1 MPRLRFRTN
10 KIIQIASRYEYPL
23 SESELIDLRPTVL
36 QRGYLL
42 RSELAHLAYWKA
54 PRSAGH
60 IEKNKERY
68 VNEITGFAF
77 QARTDRANI
86 ELLTVLSGVSWPTA
100 SVILHFFHRDPY
112 PILDFRALW
121 SASLSVPSQYDFGF
135 WWSYVTFCREVA
147 RLAGVDMRTLDRAMW
162 QYSKENE

>member
-10 KIIQIASRYEYPL
+10 KIVQIAARYEYPL
-23 SESELIDLRPTVL
+23 SESELIDFRPTVF

-42 RSELAHLAYWKA
+42 RNELAHLAYWKA

-60 IEKNKERY
+60 IEKNTEKY
-68 VNEITGFAF
+68 VNEITGFALRAKTER
-77 QARTDRANI
+77 ARI

-112 PILDFRALW
+112 PIIDFRALW

-135 WWSYVTFCREVA
+135 WWSYVKFCRKVA
-147 RLAGVDMRTLDRAMW
+147 CLAGVDMRTLDRAMW
-162 QYSKENE
+162 HYSKENE

>member
-23 SESELIDLRPTVL
+23 TESELIDIRPTVL
-36 QRGYLL
+36 QRGYLI
-42 RSELAHLAYWKA
+42 RRELAHLAYWKA

-60 IEKNKERY
+60 IKKNTEKY

-77 QARTDRANI
+77 QASTERAKI